1 MDSAHALLSSSEGG
15 IFPKPREKYALSMAG
30 VLRGSIEE
38 EHIGNRVSLSSVLC
52 LPAVILRFLGG
63 SMYSAYALQGSS
75 LGGTFHKP
83 REKYA
88 LLVARVAPEGARVLK
103 KDIAGIV
110 VLFRASYVFRL

>member
-1 MDSAHALLSSSEGG
+1 MISAVILRFLGGPMDSAHALLSSSEGG

-38 EHIGNRVSLSSVLC
+38 GHIGNRVSLSSVLC

-75 LGGTFHKP
+75 LGETFPKP

-88 LLVARVAPEGARVLK
+88 LSMTGYLRTNKRNFIYE
-103 KDIAGIV
+103 
-110 VLFRASYVFRL
+110 